1 MGARKIHCK
10 DEQWFFLLTWPA
22 STMPP
27 TRRSL
32 PRSIFYGGAI
42 YAGQRLENR
51 RFCAA
56 AGNKRYKGGV
66 KL

>member
-1 MGARKIHCK
+1 
-10 DEQWFFLLTWPA
+10 
-22 STMPP
+22 MPP